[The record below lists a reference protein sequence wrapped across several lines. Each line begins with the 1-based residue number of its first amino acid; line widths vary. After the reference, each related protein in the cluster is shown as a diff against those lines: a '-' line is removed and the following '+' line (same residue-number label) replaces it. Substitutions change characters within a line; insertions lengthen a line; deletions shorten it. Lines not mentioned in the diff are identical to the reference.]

1 MKFNVGITDMNWFRY
16 LKTAGATEVNFW
28 LPGGGTNFKA
38 LPPGGLFL
46 FKLHKRDGGKIA
58 GGGFFVRY
66 EKLPMELA
74 WSAFGDENG
83 CPSLP
88 AMKKR
93 IMDYRASNGKAGD
106 ETSPI
111 GCTILEQTF
120 YFDEKDWIDSPADWK
135 DAIVSRKGYDTADE
149 IGAALYEKVMLRLRA
164 LGRDELAVEPPAG
177 SPAPAVRLAPGSG
190 IFRLLVAES
199 YGKRCAVT
207 GMDAVPALVAAH
219 IKPVSAGGE
228 NVVPNG
234 LFLRADLGALFSRG
248 YLTVGADDLR
258 VRIARAIPDLYSGGA
273 VYRTLDGHRIDIPSD
288 SSLAPARDLLD
299 WHNRNVFVA

>member
-16 LKTAGATEVNFW
+16 LKAAGATEVNFW
-28 LPGGGTNFKA
+28 QPGGGNDFKA

-83 CPSLP
+83 YPSLP

-177 SPAPAVRLAPGSG
+177 SPA
-190 IFRLLVAES
+190 
-199 YGKRCAVT
+199 AVT
-207 GMDAVPALVAAH
+207 HWLE
-219 IKPVSAGGE
+219 K
-228 NVVPNG
+228 
-234 LFLRADLGALFSRG
+234 
-248 YLTVGADDLR
+248 
-258 VRIARAIPDLYSGGA
+258 
-273 VYRTLDGHRIDIPSD
+273 
-288 SSLAPARDLLD
+288 LACQ
-299 WHNRNVFVA
+299 

>member
-1 MKFNVGITDMNWFRY
+1 MKFFVGITDMDWFRY
-16 LKTAGATEVNFW
+16 LKATGATEVNFW
-28 LPGGGTNFKA
+28 QPGGGSDFKA

-93 IMDYRASNGKAGD
+93 IMDYRASNGKSGD

-111 GCTILEQTF
+111 GCIILGQTF
-120 YFDEKDWIDSPADWK
+120 FFDETDWIDSPADWK

-177 SPAPAVRLAPGSG
+177 SPAPAVRLPPGSG
-190 IFRLLVAES
+190 MFRLLVAEA
-199 YGKRCAVT
+199 YNRRCAIT
-207 GMDAVPALVAAH
+207 GVETVPALVAAH
-219 IKPVSAGGE
+219 IKPVSAGGK

-234 LFLRADLGALFSRG
+234 LLLRADLDALFSRG

-258 VRIARAIPDLYSGGA
+258 VRIASSIPSSPTSCEAYG
-273 VYRTLDGHRIDIPSD
+273 TLAGQRIDVPSD
-288 SSLAPARDLLD
+288 TSLAPDRDLLD

>member
-16 LKTAGATEVNFW
+16 LKAAGATEVNFW
-28 LPGGGTNFKA
+28 QPGGGNDFKA

-149 IGAALYEKVMLRLRA
+149 IGAALYEKVMLRLRS
-164 LGRDELAVEPPAG
+164 LGRDDLAVETPVG

-190 IFRLLVAES
+190 MFRLLVAES

-207 GMDAVPALVAAH
+207 G
-219 IKPVSAGGE
+219 E
-228 NVVPNG
+228 NIVPNG
-234 LFLRADLGALFSRG
+234 LCLRADLGALFSRG

-273 VYRTLDGHRIDIPSD
+273 VYRTLDGHRIDVPSD
-288 SSLAPARDLLD
+288 TSLASDRDLLD